1 MRYDK
6 NPIMQS
12 MYLDPENKGRPMY
25 ESAGT
30 EEGKDDKGGKDD
42 KKPDELMLEAVGS
55 RALADIRAL
64 AASMLATWVSDG
76 EPDADSFDAL
86 AMSVAGLD
94 DMDEDEDPTD
104 EQVDAYNDAL
114 SALADAAV
122 ALGADQ
128 DDVSDMIDDYDDA
141 AALRVYEAIEGTDED
156 MLEEAIVNY
165 TVAGGDE
172 PMLEAV
178 RKKVVR
184 GGKVKIIKKR
194 PRPRRLNSMQKQALK
209 KARRKAHTSV
219 ANLHRKKSMKLRK
232 KRGL

>member
-141 AALRVYEAIEGTDED
+141 AALRV
-156 MLEEAIVNY
+156 M
-165 TVAGGDE
+165 
-172 PMLEAV
+172 
-178 RKKVVR
+178 
-184 GGKVKIIKKR
+184 KR
-194 PRPRRLNSMQKQALK
+194 LKAQTRTCWKRRLLI
-209 KARRKAHTSV
+209 TP
-219 ANLHRKKSMKLRK
+219 
-232 KRGL
+232 